1 MYKWKFYVSDTFL
14 HISSLFSRKNTTYS
28 LRAGS
33 GLGFMREMGLSR
45 IKPKPEPARRLH
57 LIRQKH
63 SVFSKS
69 ERSFDGPKALI
80 WIDHPTDL
88 ASMNNS
94 LHDV

>member
-1 MYKWKFYVSDTFL
+1 MEILCIGYFSPHLVIILQKKH
-14 HISSLFSRKNTTYS
+14 HI
-28 LRAGS
+28 
-33 GLGFMREMGLSR
+33 
-45 IKPKPEPARRLH
+45 EPARRLH